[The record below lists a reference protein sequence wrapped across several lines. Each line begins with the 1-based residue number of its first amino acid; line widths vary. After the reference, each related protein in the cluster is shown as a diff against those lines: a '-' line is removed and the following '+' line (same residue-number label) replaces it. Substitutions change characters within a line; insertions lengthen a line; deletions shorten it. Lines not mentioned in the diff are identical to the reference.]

1 MSSKINHMKRS
12 HRSER
17 GKRAAFAAFKPQAS
31 RKHGIGGTA
40 QAMGLLNFLLRR
52 RTTKKISPTP
62 GLPDLQSART
72 RVRKEIPIFASP
84 S

>member
-17 GKRAAFAAFKPQAS
+17 GKRAAFAAFMPQAS

-40 QAMGLLNFLLRR
+40 QAIGLLNFLLRR
-52 RTTKKISPTP
+52 RTTKK
-62 GLPDLQSART
+62 
-72 RVRKEIPIFASP
+72 
-84 S
+84 